1 MKEKDAKEKIK
12 KTIDFPQSEYNR
24 AKQSH
29 SDDSKD
35 DHKKGSAVKRIT
47 YGSLLLFL
55 FMLLYIPSLLNWLS
69 GSHITRD
76 VIRNGNIEKY
86 IQTTAVIIRDEEL
99 LEPSA
104 ITGRVI
110 DEIAEGERT
119 AAYSR
124 IAMVM
129 NDTSEQ
135 FIADME
141 EVNAKIVKA
150 RMEQAEKADF
160 FSEDLIRLD
169 DEIALEVQDMI
180 LACNAR
186 DFEEMARRRIGIGK
200 IVEKKAEIVGES
212 STDGYISSL
221 LNQKNAIQDKIN
233 ANTVE
238 VRTNISGI
246 VSYVIDG
253 LESVLTT
260 EKIKAL
266 KPLDLDRI
274 IDWDAN
280 RKTIGTAGKV
290 QARSPAAKVIKGTDI
305 YIAATVP
312 ALNAQDYEEGDKIML
327 RINNVGIETTGTITN
342 VASFAGERSVV
353 VIQMSRGVDM
363 LSKSRVIHV
372 DFINNTQEGLKVPL
386 KSLWDISAD
395 GTTGKI
401 MLIKYNVATSR
412 AVNILCNDDEYAII
426 STPEK
431 EYEKMVNL
439 YDTYI
444 MNPERIVEG
453 EIIEK

>member
-1 MKEKDAKEKIK
+1 MKEKDAKEKMK
-12 KTIDFPQSEYNR
+12 KTIDFPQQEYSQPEHS
-24 AKQSH
+24 QS
-29 SDDSKD
+29 DL
-35 DHKKGSAVKRIT
+35 KKGSAFKRVT

-124 IAMVM
+124 IAMIM

-169 DEIALEVQDMI
+169 DEIALEIQDLI

-200 IVEKKAEIVGES
+200 IVEKKAEIVGEN
-212 STDGYISSL
+212 STGGYISSL
-221 LNQKNAIQDKIN
+221 LEQKKAIQDKIN

-238 VRTNISGI
+238 VRTNISGV

-253 LESVLTT
+253 YESVLTPD
-260 EKIKAL
+260 KIGDL
-266 KPLDLDRI
+266 KPLDLNRI
-274 IDWDAN
+274 IEQNAN
-280 RKTIGTAGKV
+280 GKTTGTDGKV
-290 QARSPAAKVIKGTDI
+290 QASSPAAKVIKGTDI
-305 YIAATVP
+305 YIAAAIP
-312 ALNAQDYEEGDKIML
+312 AVNARDYEEGDRILL
-327 RINNVGIETTGTITN
+327 RINSVGLETTGIITKII
-342 VASFAGERSVV
+342 SSAGDGSVV
-353 VIQMSRGVDM
+353 VIQMSRGADR
-363 LSKSRVIHV
+363 LSRSRVVHV

-401 MLIKYNVATSR
+401 MLIKYNVASSR
-412 AVNILCNDDEYAII
+412 TVNILCSDEEYAII

>member
-1 MKEKDAKEKIK
+1 MKEKDAKEKMK
-12 KTIDFPQSEYNR
+12 KTIDFPRPEHNQPEHSQS
-24 AKQSH
+24 
-29 SDDSKD
+29 DL
-35 DHKKGSAVKRIT
+35 KKGSTVKRIT

-86 IQTTAVIIRDEEL
+86 IQTTAIIIRDEEL
-99 LEPSA
+99 LEPST

-129 NDTSEQ
+129 NDTSEK
-135 FIADME
+135 FIADIE

-169 DEIALEVQDMI
+169 DEIALEIQDMI

-221 LNQKNAIQDKIN
+221 LDQKKAIQDKIN

-253 LESVLTT
+253 LESVLTP
-260 EKIKAL
+260 EKIGAL

-274 IDWDAN
+274 IERDAN
-280 RKTIGTAGKV
+280 RKTTGTVGKV

-312 ALNAQDYEEGDKIML
+312 ALNAQDYEEGNKIML
-327 RINNVGIETTGTITN
+327 RINNVGLETTGIITN
-342 VASFAGERSVV
+342 VLSSAGDGSVV
-353 VIQMSRGVDM
+353 VIQMSRGADM

-372 DFINNTQEGLKVPL
+372 DFINNKQEGLKVPL

-412 AVNILCNDDEYAII
+412 TVNILCSDEEYAII